1 MATITTFFSYK
12 GGAGRSTTCLNTIPF
27 LAKMTEAYK
36 NAPILLLDMDIESA
50 GMTYLLHQDEHFH
63 KVGYDIKEFL
73 KGEETWPISGTGK
86 LEDNPLYQKFVPV
99 GHSFGLEDNYA
110 VMFLGVNDKSDQ
122 YDRNN
127 SGNIEDVMLQ
137 LNRFADRNGVR
148 AIVMDS
154 AAGDQ
159 NSARLS
165 VDNSDKIVFCMKAT
179 HQFRIGTFNYLHKL
193 SRRWGSGADEKEI
206 ILLPT
211 VIPNDIDIDGASQK
225 DASIAD
231 IKKRIGESGV
241 NRLDIKTDFI
251 SEDMF
256 GINEITRF
264 KWKEDVLYKLSG
276 ELTEEEKEGRR
287 RYEYLAEL
295 VAY

>member
-27 LAKMTEAYK
+27 LAQITEAYK

-50 GMTYLLHQDEHFH
+50 GMTYLLEKDRHFH
-63 KVGYDIKEFL
+63 DAGYDIKEFL

-86 LEDNPLYQKFVPV
+86 LEDHPLYQKFVPV
-99 GHSFGLEDNYA
+99 GNMFGLEDDYA

-122 YDRNN
+122 YDKNN
-127 SGNIEDVMLQ
+127 SGNVEEVMLQ
-137 LNRFADRNGVR
+137 LSRFADRNGIR

-165 VDNSDKIVFCMKAT
+165 VNNSDKIVFCMKAT
-179 HQFRIGTFNYLHKL
+179 RQFRVGTFNYLQKL
-193 SRRWGSGADEKEI
+193 AKRWDAGADEREI

-211 VIPNDIDIDGASQK
+211 VIPGDIEIGGESQK

-231 IKKRIGESGV
+231 IRARLNGSGV

-264 KWKEDVLYKLSG
+264 KWKEEVLYKLG
-276 ELTEEEKEGRR
+276 EELTVEEAEGRR
-287 RYEYLAEL
+287 RYEHLAEL